1 MGNDV
6 LNGIMGSCVGD
17 ALGVPVE
24 FEPREV
30 LDNDP
35 VADMRSHGTYD
46 QIAGTWSDDSSMT
59 LCLLDSLCGGLDYK
73 DVMDHFIK
81 WFRKGA
87 FTPHGYAFDMG
98 ITTRLALERYESGR
112 DPLECGGINEGDN
125 GNGSLM
131 RILPIVFYL
140 RRVYGSGFIENEE
153 AMDVLHNV
161 SALTHAHKRSLI
173 ACGIYCSVASSI
185 LDHGELKEAV
195 SLGISDAFR
204 YYETRAGYK
213 TELSF
218 YKRLAENGFKN
229 VERDSVKSSGYVVDT
244 LEAAIWCLLNSY
256 SYKSCVLSAVNLGSD
271 TDTAAAVAGGLAGLY
286 YGYRSIPEEW
296 LNVIAKREW
305 IETLCGKFTAAID
318 TMRKKD

>member
-1 MGNDV
+1 M
-6 LNGIMGSCVGD
+6 
-17 ALGVPVE
+17 
-24 FEPREV
+24 
-30 LDNDP
+30 
-35 VADMRSHGTYD
+35 
-46 QIAGTWSDDSSMT
+46 
-59 LCLLDSLCGGLDYK
+59 
-73 DVMDHFIK
+73 
-81 WFRKGA
+81 
-87 FTPHGYAFDMG
+87 
-98 ITTRLALERYESGR
+98 
-112 DPLECGGINEGDN
+112 
-125 GNGSLM
+125 
-131 RILPIVFYL
+131 
-140 RRVYGSGFIENEE
+140 
-153 AMDVLHNV
+153 
-161 SALTHAHKRSLI
+161 
-173 ACGIYCSVASSI
+173 
-185 LDHGELKEAV
+185 
-195 SLGISDAFR
+195 GISDAFL